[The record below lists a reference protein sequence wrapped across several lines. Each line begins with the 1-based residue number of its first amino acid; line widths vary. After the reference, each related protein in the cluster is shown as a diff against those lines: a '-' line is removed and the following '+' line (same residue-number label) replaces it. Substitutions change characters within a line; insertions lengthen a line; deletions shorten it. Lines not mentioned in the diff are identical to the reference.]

1 MAEKVPEQLA
11 GQSLIFQPLM
21 VSPFSANWFANEV
34 ITNIPAESVGW
45 LVAQGWRVT
54 GITYDDTTVP
64 PTPYYALTRES
75 LQNWNI
81 LQSLLGE
88 YTTAHNLA
96 TTNNAIRYNDILTSW
111 AEMLHTSHDHFDV
124 QFDEQDDHAALFLG
138 DLQTYMDDITALIDQ
153 QLAELA
159 ELETNYTTHSL
170 TATGYLLDLG
180 TTELARINEAFDATL
195 SQQLQQLTDRGLY
208 SSAVAADITARNARD
223 RNQEIVALNDRLNRE
238 KWENQHKIYEQQ
250 TGMKRQKMDEK
261 TRAISG
267 KIAVATQRLAGL
279 QQEHDEWQRL
289 MAYQLDERN
298 KILVGIYGFVERR
311 DDVYPSFENMVQIA
325 VGLGDAGGAW
335 ISP

>member
-21 VSPFSANWFANEV
+21 VSPFSANWFAAET
-34 ITNIPAESVGW
+34 ITDIPAESVGW
-45 LVAQGWRVT
+45 LVSQGWRIT

-64 PTPYYALTRES
+64 PTPYYAMSRES

-96 TTNNAIRYNDILTSW
+96 TTNNAVRYNDILTSW
-111 AEMLHTSHDHFDV
+111 ASLLHTSHDHFDV
-124 QFDEQDDHAALFLG
+124 QFDEQDAHAALFLG
-138 DLQTYMDDITALIDQ
+138 DLQTYMDKIGVLIDE

-159 ELETNYTTHSL
+159 ELETNYTTHAL

-180 TTELARINEAFDATL
+180 VTELARIHEAFDATL
-195 SQQLQQLTDRGLY
+195 SQQLQKLTDDGLY
-208 SSAVAADITARNARD
+208 NSIRAADITARNARD
-223 RNQEIVALNDRLNRE
+223 RNQEIVALNDRLMRE
-238 KWENQHKIYEQQ
+238 QWENQHRIYEQQ

-261 TRAISG
+261 TRAIAG
-267 KIAVATQRLAGL
+267 KFNEATQRLAGL
-279 QQEHDEWQRL
+279 QQEHEEWMRL

-298 KILVGIYGFVERR
+298 KILVGIYGFVENRT
-311 DDVYPSFENMVQIA
+311 DAYPSFEALTQIA
-325 VGLGDAGGAW
+325 VGLGDAGGGW
-335 ISP
+335 VTP